1 MAMRRTSGLLF
12 AKKGHSPQWIQR
24 HVSDKYVQRAQEN
37 DYRSRSAFKLR
48 QLDGQFSFLGP
59 RATVVDLGCSA
70 GGWSQVALE
79 RTATPSGRRSSVVVG
94 VDKVH
99 MEPLDYHHFIRGD
112 VQDAITLA
120 KVKEILQRQKAT
132 VVLSDMAPKMT
143 GSKIDDHVASVDL
156 CRAAARFAEQILK
169 EGGWFVTKI
178 FAGALADRHRGELEQ
193 RFRKVHIVKPKA
205 SREESR
211 ELYYVCAKFLG
222 VTLDLSQDAAESPLY
237 RPGPRRPAGGS
248 PY

>member
-1 MAMRRTSGLLF
+1 MALRR
-12 AKKGHSPQWIQR
+12 APKKGHSLQWIQR
-24 HVSDKYVQRAQEN
+24 HCSDKYVQRAQER

-48 QLDGQFSFLGP
+48 QLDGQFSILRP
-59 RATVVDLGCSA
+59 HVNVVDLGCSA

-79 RTATPSGRRSSVVVG
+79 RTATPSGHRRSVVVG
-94 VDKVH
+94 VDMEH

-112 VQDAITLA
+112 VREAATLA
-120 KVKEILQRQKAT
+120 KVLELLQGQRAH
-132 VVLSDMAPKMT
+132 VVLSDMAPQRMT

-156 CRAAARFAEQILK
+156 CRAAARFAEQVLK

-193 RFRKVHIVKPKA
+193 RFRKVHIAKPKA
-205 SREESR
+205 SRQESS
-211 ELYYVCAKFLG
+211 ELYYVCARFLG
-222 VTLDLSQDAAESPLY
+222 GTLDLSGDAAEAPLY

-248 PY
+248 SY